1 MGGIKRTVTVLF
13 TDLVGSTELMAALE
27 PGTGDE
33 LRAHHFA
40 GLRGA
45 LAVHAGTEVKT
56 LGDGF
61 MAVFDSATNGMS
73 CAVTMQRAVARQNN
87 RREASSI
94 AMRIG
99 LSAGEVT
106 EDEEDFFGLPVI
118 EASRL
123 CDAAGPGQVL
133 ASDLVRLL
141 AAGGQMHRLE
151 PVGTMTLKG
160 LPQPIAAHEVAWD
173 SGEDFALRVAL
184 ADDSVLL
191 REGVAQMLESEG
203 MEVVLQT
210 DDADTLLAR
219 LSATRPHVAV
229 IDMRMPPTHTIEG
242 LQAAER
248 IRADHPDIGV
258 LVLSAELHTAAAK
271 RLLTSGSDGVGYM
284 LKDRVARIAD
294 LAAAIRSVASGG
306 SAFDDEIAEQIEAA
320 A

>member
-33 LRAHHFA
+33 LRSHHFA

-45 LAVHAGTEVKT
+45 LAVHAGREVKT

-61 MAVFDSATNGMS
+61 MAVFDSASDGLS

-87 RREASSI
+87 GREANTLG
-94 AMRIG
+94 MRVG

-106 EDEEDFFGLPVI
+106 EDDGDYFGLPVI

-141 AAGGQMHRLE
+141 AAGSEIHRLE
-151 PVGTMTLKG
+151 SVGTMTLKG
-160 LPQPIAAHEVAWD
+160 LPQPISVHEVSWD
-173 SGEDFALRVAL
+173 TEEDFALRVAL

-191 REGVAQMLESEG
+191 RQGVAQMLESEG

-219 LSATRPHVAV
+219 LPAARPHVAV

-248 IRADHPDIGV
+248 IRSDHPGIGV
-258 LVLSAELHTAAAK
+258 LVLSAELQTAAAK
-271 RLLTSGSDGVGYM
+271 RLLTNGTEGVGYM
-284 LKDRVARIAD
+284 LKDRVAQIGD

-306 SAFDDEIAEQIEAA
+306 SAIDEEIAAQIEAA